1 MVMRERFRD
10 KTRDNLEAALQSL
23 GLPASMSERDVP
35 IENVQKPG
43 WARALGS
50 IEVEEGPISRVNLF
64 KIDGSQYSAT
74 RWWYV
79 FLVPDDRPFA
89 QDRAVSIKSIRKK
102 SFPIFGKAVEVTWSG
117 EDYDTGLLAALPNDL
132 QVNRLVMKRADLEIK
147 RHTKDDFDGW
157 AIGIE
162 KRFAPSQEEWR
173 VLCSIAERLLDSH
186 AS

>member
-1 MVMRERFRD
+1 MRERFRD

-79 FLVPDDRPFA
+79 FLVPDDRPFT
-89 QDRAVSIKSIRKK
+89 QDRAVSIKSTRKK

>member
-1 MVMRERFRD
+1 MRERFRD
-10 KTRDNLEAALQSL
+10 KERDKLEAALQSL

-50 IEVEEGPISRVNLF
+50 IEVAEGPISRVNLF
-64 KIDGSQYSAT
+64 KIGGSQYSAT

-79 FLVPDDRPFA
+79 FLVPDDRPYSK
-89 QDRAVSIKSIRKK
+89 DRAVSIKSTRKK
-102 SFPIFGKAVEVTWSG
+102 SFPIFGRAVEVTWGG
-117 EDYDTGLLAALPNDL
+117 EDHGTGLLDALRNDL

-173 VLCSIAERLLDSH
+173 TLQSIAERLLDAPS
-186 AS
+186 S